1 MLLPMPKVVLLGV
14 DAILPNIPKDKL
26 LLKLLIEAGG
36 VCWRGMQPCHFAEAI
51 AVQRLQLHTPH
62 RGCTRRK
69 SFGPHSQPQRA
80 FAVPFRSSFTWT
92 KTPNMRKTLDV
103 AKPSCFNQRA
113 HSARTGRAAAGVS
126 GWPVARQR
134 GAGLATCLAL
144 RPFLAFPCLALK
156 LPPPREARSR
166 VRRSCRRIRCHG
178 HLSRTPSFIPS
189 QRVIFYIR

>member
-1 MLLPMPKVVLLGV
+1 MDGGGNMLLPMPKVVLLGV

-80 FAVPFRSSFTWT
+80 FAVHQICERHLMLRNLHAST
-92 KTPNMRKTLDV
+92 N
-103 AKPSCFNQRA
+103 
-113 HSARTGRAAAGVS
+113 ARTVHVPAGRQPG
-126 GWPVARQR
+126 
-134 GAGLATCLAL
+134 
-144 RPFLAFPCLALK
+144 
-156 LPPPREARSR
+156 
-166 VRRSCRRIRCHG
+166 
-178 HLSRTPSFIPS
+178 
-189 QRVIFYIR
+189 